1 MSRVVGYIFLLIILL
16 AVLFFSLL
24 NAEAVSLNLHF
35 ITIHKPL
42 ALYLVITLFV
52 GVILGI
58 LASLPAQIHSRREA
72 SRLRR
77 KIRATEAEIKN
88 LRNMPIR
95 DEH

>member
-1 MSRVVGYIFLLIILL
+1 MSRVFGYIFLLVILL

-24 NAEAVSLNLHF
+24 NVEAVDLNLHF
-35 ITIHKPL
+35 VILHRPL
-42 ALYLVITLFV
+42 ALYLVITLFL
-52 GVILGI
+52 GVILGM
-58 LASLPAQIHSRREA
+58 LASLPGQIHTRREA

-77 KIRATEAEIKN
+77 KMRATEAEIKN